1 MEMADEI
8 STHSSS
14 LPPCQVEPVED
25 AVRRVACETGHSPQT
40 IALTQE
46 GQGFGHH

>member
-1 MEMADEI
+1 MEMADAI

-14 LPPCQVEPVED
+14 LPPCQVEPGENT
-25 AVRRVACETGHSPQT
+25 VRRVPCETGHSPQK

-46 GQGFGHH
+46 DQGFGHY